1 MKKGKIRL
9 LALCVFER
17 NGSILVAENY
27 DRRKE
32 QTFYRPLGGGVEFGE
47 RGAQAVERE
56 IREELGAAL
65 RDVRYVGALENIF
78 AFEGKPGHEIVLVYD
93 ARFADDSLY
102 ERASLEGRE
111 GDDPFTA
118 VWKPLSLFPNEQTP
132 LYPDGLL
139 ELLTRRDADTRS
151 P

>member
-1 MKKGKIRL
+1 MKKGKIRV

-27 DRRKE
+27 DRMKR

-47 RGAQAVERE
+47 RGADAVVRE
-56 IREELGAAL
+56 IREELSTAM

-78 AFEGKPGHEIVLVYD
+78 EFEGKPGHEVVLVYD
-93 ARFADDSLY
+93 AAFVDASLY

-118 VWKPLSLFPNEQTP
+118 VWKPLSSFPNEQAP

-139 ELLTRRDADTRS
+139 ELLTRRDADAL
-151 P
+151 